1 MAVSKEIES
10 EFLPDLGNELTG
22 EQLIFEHKVYRANEA
37 FTKLVEEI
45 RAWFN
50 SPVHNKCYPKSRMKN
65 KNSWCRQMKK
75 YSYNTI
81 SGVLYKNV
89 CGADNIGE
97 LLEPYLYIHVIK
109 LDVYKME
116 I

>member
-1 MAVSKEIES
+1 MLS
-10 EFLPDLGNELTG
+10 
-22 EQLIFEHKVYRANEA
+22 
-37 FTKLVEEI
+37 
-45 RAWFN
+45 N

-89 CGADNIGE
+89 CGADNIVE

-109 LDVYKME
+109 LDVYEME

>member
-1 MAVSKEIES
+1 MAESKEIER
-10 EFLPDLGNELTG
+10 ECLPDLGNELPG

-65 KNSWCRQMKK
+65 KNS
-75 YSYNTI
+75 
-81 SGVLYKNV
+81 
-89 CGADNIGE
+89 
-97 LLEPYLYIHVIK
+97 
-109 LDVYKME
+109 
-116 I
+116 

>member
-1 MAVSKEIES
+1 MALSKEIES

-45 RAWFN
+45 LAWFN

-65 KNSWCRQMKK
+65 KNSWHRQMRK
-75 YSYNTI
+75 YSYNTT
-81 SGVLYKNV
+81 SGVLYKTV

-97 LLEPYLYIHVIK
+97 LFITILY
-109 LDVYKME
+109 M
-116 I
+116 

>member
-1 MAVSKEIES
+1 MALSKEIES

-22 EQLIFEHKVYRANEA
+22 EQLIFECKVYRANEA

-45 RAWFN
+45 LAWFN

-65 KNSWCRQMKK
+65 KNSWCRQMRK
-75 YSYNTI
+75 YSYNTT
-81 SGVLYKNV
+81 SGVLYKTV

-97 LLEPYLYIHVIK
+97 LFITILY
-109 LDVYKME
+109 M
-116 I
+116 